1 MKRRTD
7 HNRNPF
13 VVITDYFRN
22 QFIYCVDFNK
32 RLKQRAA
39 DLDLLWSPLTRSLWC
54 STGRAV
60 THAASNSCVRLS
72 TLTHSSTHKYNLTM
86 NQERCESACLGLL
99 QDKAMDTKLPKSP
112 AGSQRSA
119 QPCNALSALW
129 QQICTQSY
137 PLYAHTYCIHPGLQI
152 QFAFSHLT
160 NAPHARTNKSAGA
173 VWRWHTHYRVLFES
187 YYTTL
192 VICPISLLSG
202 LILYLTTRRQI
213 CLRLMVDSFRFS
225 AMCNINVCT

>member
-173 VWRWHTHYRVLFES
+173 VTHSLQSIIRVLLHHTRHLS
-187 YYTTL
+187 YLPAIRPHTL
-192 VICPISLLSG
+192 FDNEEANLPSTNGWFI
-202 LILYLTTRRQI
+202 QI
-213 CLRLMVDSFRFS
+213 FCHV
-225 AMCNINVCT
+225 